1 MAWRLFVLSLYV
13 VAGIGSGYLLW
24 GTRTGN
30 LTEALNR
37 MILEQDALR
46 VVINEQTR
54 VIDRLTAVPDI
65 DPRELDR
72 MRRSLTDALASLE
85 GTTAS
90 LDRANT
96 DLAGAR
102 AALSDSSVAL
112 RRCNATQEHLQ
123 VQLEQCVFEKAD
135 LMRSAPRRSSV
146 ETPRRG
152 TSTVTESVVIPTL
165 PQRYPAR

>member
-1 MAWRLFVLSLYV
+1 LLLLYV
-13 VAGIGSGYLLW
+13 VAGISAGYILW

-46 VVINEQTR
+46 VVITEQTR
-54 VIDRLTAVPDI
+54 IVDRLTAVPEI
-65 DPRELDR
+65 NPQELDR
-72 MRRSLTDALASLE
+72 VRESLSDALASLE

-90 LDRANT
+90 LDQANR
-96 DLAGAR
+96 DLSLAR
-102 AALSDSSVAL
+102 ASLAESSTSL
-112 RRCNATQEHLQ
+112 RVCNEAQERMQ
-123 VQLEQCVFEKAD
+123 GQLERCVFEKAD
-135 LMRSAPRRSSV
+135 LMRRIPRESSI

-152 TSTVTESVVIPTL
+152 TSSVSDSVVIPTL

>member
-1 MAWRLFVLSLYV
+1 MLLYV
-13 VAGIGSGYLLW
+13 VAGIGAGYILW

-46 VVINEQTR
+46 VVVTEQTR
-54 VIDRLTAVPDI
+54 IVDRLTAVPEI
-65 DPRELDR
+65 DPQELDR
-72 MRRSLTDALASLE
+72 IRESLADALASLE

-90 LDRANT
+90 LEQANR
-96 DLAGAR
+96 DLALAR
-102 AALSDSSVAL
+102 TSL
-112 RRCNATQEHLQ
+112 RETSASLQSCDEAQERVQ
-123 VQLEQCVFEKAD
+123 AQLERCVFEKAD
-135 LMRSAPRRSSV
+135 LMRMVPRRNTV

-165 PQRYPAR
+165 PRRYPAR